1 MERPGRVSRA
11 RGWSMQGW
19 GCVGGDRTPDRAGR
33 CPRARPTP
41 LGQAGTGKEGS
52 VPPAGE
58 RREPLET
65 PAPSLPWQV
74 PAAEPELGRQTAQ
87 AGET

>member
-1 MERPGRVSRA
+1 MERPGRALRA

-19 GCVGGDRTPDRAGR
+19 GCGGGYRTPGGAGR
-33 CPRARPTP
+33 CPSARPTP
-41 LGQAGTGKEGS
+41 LGRAGTGEEDS

-65 PAPSLPWQV
+65 PVPSLRWQV
-74 PAAEPELGRQTAQ
+74 PAAESELGRQTAQ